1 MSCAPQLTWF
11 AAPLVQMAYRCR
23 PLTAFA
29 CTQKASTCFPA
40 SACTGSPLSVLP
52 SLLQFNQELNA
63 EVLQLEQRYNRL
75 KQPVY
80 LRRNLELRKIQ
91 DFWMQVSV
99 HPQQLLRTL
108 CRAVCRVLSSS

>member
-1 MSCAPQLTWF
+1 M
-11 AAPLVQMAYRCR
+11 
-23 PLTAFA
+23 
-29 CTQKASTCFPA
+29 
-40 SACTGSPLSVLP
+40 
-52 SLLQFNQELNA
+52 
-63 EVLQLEQRYNRL
+63 LQLEQRYNRL